1 VSYSGETL
9 ESPMWS
15 VRVIPI
21 DCRGTGECRKV
32 GDHPRGPLS
41 LGGTPVALNGRLQ
54 MFTDDPLSGVA
65 YAVTTRARSAVG
77 VTARLLL
84 TCWRRELSIVTD
96 SLPTAGFGG
105 TRSTPAQRLPVGS
118 RCYVDLSRRRVVA
131 AKVEVRLNVVLAS
144 RAMRNMA
151 R

>member
-96 SLPTAGFGG
+96 SLPTAGLVGLG
-105 TRSTPAQRLPVGS
+105 RLLRRGCLSGPAATSICL
-118 RCYVDLSRRRVVA
+118 VVVSLRP
-131 AKVEVRLNVVLAS
+131 K
-144 RAMRNMA
+144 
-151 R
+151 